1 VKGVRGTKVLPSKN
15 NDQDFVNV
23 ANNYDPFEANAGLPG
38 SIVSA
43 KTKASRVDQERDW
56 EFAGEQNQQSKGKKK
71 KKRKTIQGDG
81 Y

>member
-1 VKGVRGTKVLPSKN
+1 MKDNKVQPSKN

-23 ANNYDPFEANAGLPG
+23 ANNYDPFEANSGMPG

-43 KTKASRVDQERDW
+43 KTKASRLDQEKDW
-56 EFAGEQNQQSKGKKK
+56 EFAGEQNQHGKTKKK
-71 KKRKTIQGDG
+71 KKRKAVTDG

>member
-1 VKGVRGTKVLPSKN
+1 M
-15 NDQDFVNV
+15 
-23 ANNYDPFEANAGLPG
+23 PG

-56 EFAGEQNQQSKGKKK
+56 EFAGEQNQLSKGKKK
-71 KKRKTIQGDG
+71 KKRKVIQGDG